1 MQVAGRTMTNGLG
14 PARNFWF
21 VLRWIIVLAL
31 FVLGILP
38 SLIVL
43 KADLEGPSSLRD
55 LLLDRSKLPI
65 RNTNNARTINRN
77 TNTKV
82 TSRPQSLCHNMCLT
96 IQGSR
101 LIVQEVNKF
110 WLQGWGFKFRVW
122 AILPPSI
129 LPRSLASA
137 CREIWG
143 ERFGSQGFNRIE
155 LSGGLGWRLG
165 GKSEG
170 SGVIGVRG

>member
-1 MQVAGRTMTNGLG
+1 MVRVTSD
-14 PARNFWF
+14 RSS
-21 VLRWIIVLAL
+21 IVRVRA
-31 FVLGILP
+31 LGILLP

-43 KADLEGPSSLRD
+43 KAQAADLEGPSSLRD

-65 RNTNNARTINRN
+65 PNTNNARTINRN

-110 WLQGWGFKFRVW
+110 WLQG
-122 AILPPSI
+122 
-129 LPRSLASA
+129 
-137 CREIWG
+137 
-143 ERFGSQGFNRIE
+143 
-155 LSGGLGWRLG
+155 
-165 GKSEG
+165 
-170 SGVIGVRG
+170 